1 VGSFL
6 SPIFRQNNGLGLSSP
21 PLSCAKTRSPHPPS
35 STVPLP
41 RWGRLWR
48 REQAP
53 ALRRTNDSFDHFA
66 IDHEFFRYPVCPK
79 KVFSIRE
86 KIFWKKV
93 FTFRRIYGIIRM
105 YAIYA
110 SKCHKFKRKEELQY
124 GKQNS
129 C

>member
-1 VGSFL
+1 L
-6 SPIFRQNNGLGLSSP
+6 
-21 PLSCAKTRSPHPPS
+21 PLTEGERVSLDIGRARILRSQTS
-35 STVPLP
+35 
-41 RWGRLWR
+41 
-48 REQAP
+48 
-53 ALRRTNDSFDHFA
+53 D
-66 IDHEFFRYPVCPK
+66 FRYPVYPK
-79 KVFSIRE
+79 KVFSIRK